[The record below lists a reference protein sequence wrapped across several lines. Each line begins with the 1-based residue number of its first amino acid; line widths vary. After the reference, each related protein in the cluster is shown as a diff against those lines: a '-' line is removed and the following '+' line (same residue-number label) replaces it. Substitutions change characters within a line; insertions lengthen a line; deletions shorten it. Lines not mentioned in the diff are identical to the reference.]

1 MVVVAEPAL
10 AVKSV
15 DAATRAHWEALY
27 IAHHQVVWRTLR
39 RIGFSPDAAAEA
51 TQQAF
56 LICVQRFEDVRPGSE
71 RAFLFST
78 AIRVAKTVA
87 RKHRRISLEGELE
100 HPDLGVSAEALDRRE
115 LAVKILDRVL
125 RQLDE
130 DLVTVFTLFE
140 IEGFSSPE
148 IAEIL
153 DIPLGTV
160 ASRLRRAREGFRKA
174 ARAVELEGRGKASGA
189 VRLQVARNES

>member
-1 MVVVAEPAL
+1 GCSTHQRRFRPDVRSVWCYICGDRFASTLHCPWEKMMVALEPAL
-10 AVKSV
+10 AVKPV

-56 LICVQRFEDVRPGSE
+56 LICVQRYEDVRPGSE

-87 RKHRRISLEGELE
+87 RKHRRISLEEDLE
-100 HPDLGVSAEALDRRE
+100 HPDLGMSAEALDRRE
-115 LAVKILDRVL
+115 LAVKI
-125 RQLDE
+125 
-130 DLVTVFTLFE
+130 
-140 IEGFSSPE
+140 
-148 IAEIL
+148 
-153 DIPLGTV
+153 
-160 ASRLRRAREGFRKA
+160 
-174 ARAVELEGRGKASGA
+174 
-189 VRLQVARNES
+189 